1 MRTIEIQSDQA
12 FLDAA
17 ETVQAYVKYVLE
29 TEKTTAVLL
38 TRVCPQTSLLEEDY
52 VLSLNG
58 EPCPLDLEFP
68 IRIRGVWYE
77 KETDQTPKYIVADPE
92 CICVNGREVF
102 AFFDPAE
109 FRDGAIRKMDVIPY
123 EALYRAHSVPVR
135 SVVEPVIA
143 NTLRVYDCGDGHTY
157 EAVEPVNMLSD
168 DISVVTVKLAG
179 QHIPS
184 ESAKRWLICRYPAGK
199 WDAVRRTLPAYPDA
213 HWRKLPVN
221 RLAQAD
227 DLELTGSEFKIT
239 RIGAK

>member
-1 MRTIEIQSDQA
+1 MRTIEIQYDQA

-92 CICVNGREVF
+92 DGRDSLRGPLSRAV
-102 AFFDPAE
+102 
-109 FRDGAIRKMDVIPY
+109 RTGAICGR
-123 EALYRAHSVPVR
+123 AGYRQYTA
-135 SVVEPVIA
+135 
-143 NTLRVYDCGDGHTY
+143 
-157 EAVEPVNMLSD
+157 
-168 DISVVTVKLAG
+168 
-179 QHIPS
+179 
-184 ESAKRWLICRYPAGK
+184 
-199 WDAVRRTLPAYPDA
+199 
-213 HWRKLPVN
+213 
-221 RLAQAD
+221 RL
-227 DLELTGSEFKIT
+227 
-239 RIGAK
+239 